1 MANQGILAQLKP
13 AANTNT
19 VLYSA
24 PIDSSAS
31 AVLTVA
37 NDGTGS
43 AYKVG
48 LKDYDQKL
56 VLDASTYLLHKGDAI
71 SDYRFTVN
79 TAISA
84 SNTAFAPST
93 KITSDDKE
101 STLIFESF
109 YTPPTTTIYI
119 KKFVARIITLESITG
134 TFAVGATG
142 DSANSDFDYITV
154 GDSNVFSWTQG
165 AAATATGGN
174 QDFTIT
180 GTSNEY
186 TGTCEVVG
194 CINAWTISG
203 NSNDITTTQTG
214 SADHQITASLT
225 GNSNTVTID
234 QTDTTSTNVVNLIST
249 TTNGTI
255 DVDQCASGC

>member
-1 MANQGILAQLKP
+1 MRKILGLFAICLSFGTF
-13 AANTNT
+13 AAN
-19 VLYSA
+19 
-24 PIDSSAS
+24 
-31 AVLTVA
+31 
-37 NDGTGS
+37 NDIYITQTGTG
-43 AYKVG
+43 
-48 LKDYDQKL
+48 LTLTIDQI
-56 VLDASTYLLHKGDAI
+56 G
-71 SDYRFTVN
+71 
-79 TAISA
+79 A
-84 SNTAFAPST
+84 SNTVG
-93 KITSDDKE
+93 TS
-101 STLIFESF
+101 SSRVTLSGTSMTVDIDQIGDSNSF
-109 YTPPTTTIYI
+109 L
-119 KKFVARIITLESITG
+119 ASILQGNSSSWTWLNTGDSNTG
-134 TFAVGATG
+134 TFTVGGTG
-142 DSANSDFDYITV
+142 DVANSDFDYSAT
-154 GDSNVFSWTQG
+154 GDSNIFTWTQG

-234 QTDTTSTNVVNLIST
+234 QTDTASTNVVNLIST

>member
-1 MANQGILAQLKP
+1 MKKILGLFAICLSFGAFAGNNDIYITQTGTGLTLTIDQIG
-13 AANTNT
+13 ATNT
-19 VLYSA
+19 VGTSNSRATLSGTSMTVD
-24 PIDSSAS
+24 IDQIGDSNSFLASILQGNSSS
-31 AVLTVA
+31 WTWSV
-37 NDGTGS
+37 TG
-43 AYKVG
+43 
-48 LKDYDQKL
+48 D
-56 VLDASTYLLHKGDAI
+56 
-71 SDYRFTVN
+71 
-79 TAISA
+79 
-84 SNTAFAPST
+84 SNA
-93 KITSDDKE
+93 
-101 STLIFESF
+101 
-109 YTPPTTTIYI
+109 
-119 KKFVARIITLESITG
+119 G

-174 QDFTIT
+174 QDFAIT

-194 CINAWTISG
+194 CINNWTISG

-234 QTDTTSTNVVNLIST
+234 QTDTASTNVVNLIST
-249 TTNGTI
+249 TSSGTI